1 MQKKS
6 ILSFVFSV
14 SFLTSVSLGQTGN
27 ASLSGVPEKPQ
38 NPTQQNFNIPPQGHP
53 VGVYMMRP
61 TAPDMCGPGF
71 FYVNQCGMIY
81 GPNYCVRPP
90 FATFNGLVPA
100 PGCGNMGAPMGGRNS
115 QFPGMSF
122 PSHPFARSPRDFFM
136 VD

>member
-14 SFLTSVSLGQTGN
+14 GFLASVSFGQTGN
-27 ASLSGVPEKPQ
+27 APLNGVPEKPQ
-38 NPTQQNFNIPPQGHP
+38 NPPQQNFNIPPQGYP
-53 VGVYMMRP
+53 VCVYMMRP
-61 TAPDMCGPGF
+61 SAPDMCGPGF

-90 FATFNGLVPA
+90 FAPFNGFCPQFY
-100 PGCGNMGAPMGGRNS
+100 NS
-115 QFPGMSF
+115 SCSKMSF
-122 PSHPFARSPRDFFM
+122 PTHPFARSPRDFFM